1 MKGDKM
7 IEEIKIRGFDVQDNE
22 EMLNALLEVV
32 DKLNEVIEAVNELKK
47 SDDFEFVKGESD

>member
-1 MKGDKM
+1 MKGDNM

-47 SDDFEFVKGESD
+47 SDDFEFVGGEK

>member
-1 MKGDKM
+1 M

-47 SDDFEFVKGESD
+47 SDDFEFVGGEK